1 MIVAESETPSHEA
14 ELKYCEFCGAL
25 WLRPCG
31 SADVYCASCAGWI
44 ETELLRLAQ
53 GEA

>member
-1 MIVAESETPSHEA
+1 MMAEVERFDVPS

-25 WLRPCG
+25 WLRKQG
-31 SADVYCASCAGWI
+31 SADVYCEDCATWI
-44 ETELLRLAQ
+44 ETELPRLAR